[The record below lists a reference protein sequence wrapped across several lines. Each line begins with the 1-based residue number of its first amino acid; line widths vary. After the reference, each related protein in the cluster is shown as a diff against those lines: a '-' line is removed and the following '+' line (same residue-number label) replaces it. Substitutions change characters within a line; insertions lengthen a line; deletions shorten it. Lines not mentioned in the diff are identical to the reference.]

1 MTCSGK
7 ECFGSYA
14 LAERIARLSAN
25 RHRSYKM
32 AAYKCVEC
40 GSFHVGSKVGKPLDK
55 RKGRYFYTL
64 DEEAGAF

>member
-7 ECFGSYA
+7 ECFASYA

-25 RHRSYKM
+25 RHCSYKM
-32 AAYKCVEC
+32 SAYKCGEC

-64 DEEAGAF
+64 DEEVA